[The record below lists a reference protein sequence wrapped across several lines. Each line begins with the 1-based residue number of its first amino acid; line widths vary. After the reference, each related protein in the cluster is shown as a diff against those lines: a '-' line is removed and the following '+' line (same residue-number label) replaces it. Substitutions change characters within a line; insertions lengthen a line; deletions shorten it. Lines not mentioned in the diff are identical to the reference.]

1 MKEYIGVDL
10 GKRKAVV
17 VKKDRHGKITGKA
30 TLAVTEAALSKYFAK
45 QDAKSEVVV
54 EASGNW
60 MFLYETIERYTPQV
74 VLAHPLKTRAIAEA
88 RIKTD
93 TIDATTLAELLR
105 LDGIPKAYIPPR
117 EVRDVRELLRYR
129 AALVSL
135 RMGLKN
141 KVHAVLT
148 KNAIECSWSNVL
160 GKKSQQWLKTL
171 ALRACY
177 RQEVDGYVR
186 VAEVLTA
193 LIAEITR
200 TIKELVEAS
209 PQARLLM
216 TIPGVS
222 YYSALLILS
231 EIGEVGRFPSAK
243 HLCSYAGLVPSVYS
257 SGSKSFH
264 GRITKQGSRWLR
276 WICVEISIHAA
287 NGDARFQSLYRRVLR
302 RRGLATAKVAVGR
315 KILTI
320 IYAMLKHNEPFR
332 GRSPRHR
339 ILAKAWSKK
348 TKEVSGHPA
357 GVMIQA

>member
-1 MKEYIGVDL
+1 MKKYIGVDL

-17 VKKDRHGKITGKA
+17 VKKDRLGKITGRV
-30 TLAVTEAALSKYFAK
+30 TLAVTRAALENYFSK
-45 QDAKSEVVV
+45 QDRKSQVVV
-54 EASGNW
+54 EATGNW
-60 MFLYETIERYTPQV
+60 MYLYETIEKYVPDV
-74 VLAHPLKTRAIAEA
+74 VLAHPLKTRSIAEA

-160 GKKSQQWLKTL
+160 GKKSRQWLKTL
-171 ALRACY
+171 PLRPCY
-177 RQEVDGYVR
+177 RQEMDGYVR
-186 VAEVLTA
+186 VAELLTI
-193 LIAEITR
+193 LIAEITT

-231 EIGEVGRFPSAK
+231 EIGEISRFPSAK

-302 RRGLATAKVAVGR
+302 RRGAATAKVAVGR

-320 IYAMLKHNEPFR
+320 IYTMLKNNEPFR
-332 GRSPRHR
+332 GRSPRQR
-339 ILAKAWSKK
+339 ILAKAWSKR
-348 TKEVSGHPA
+348 TKEVSGHPP

>member
-17 VKKDRHGKITGKA
+17 VKKDSHGKITGRA
-30 TLAVTEAALSKYFAK
+30 TLAVTEAALERYFSK
-45 QDAKSEVVV
+45 QDPRSQVVV
-54 EASGNW
+54 EATGNW
-60 MFLYETIERYTPQV
+60 MFLYETIEKYTPEV

-105 LDGIPKAYIPPR
+105 LDGIPRAYIPPR

-129 AALVSL
+129 ASLVSL

-148 KNAIECSWSNVL
+148 KNAIESSWSNVL

-171 ALRACY
+171 VLRPCY
-177 RQEVDGYVR
+177 RQELDGYIR
-186 VAEVLTA
+186 LAEVLTD
-193 LIAEITR
+193 LIAEIT
-200 TIKELVEAS
+200 TTLKQLVAESA
-209 PQARLLM
+209 QAQLLM
-216 TIPGVS
+216 TVPGVS

-231 EIGEVGRFPSAK
+231 EIGEIERFPNAK
-243 HLCSYAGLVPSVYS
+243 RLCSYAGLVPSVYS
-257 SGSKSFH
+257 SGGKSFH

-287 NGDARFQSLYRRVLR
+287 NGDARFQSLYRRVGR
-302 RRGLATAKVAVGR
+302 RRGFATAKVAVAR
-315 KILTI
+315 KLLTI
-320 IYAMLKHNEPFR
+320 IYAMLKNNEPFR
-332 GRSPRHR
+332 GRTPRQR

-348 TKEVSGHPA
+348 IKEVSGHPP
-357 GVMIQA
+357 GVMISA

>member
-1 MKEYIGVDL
+1 
-10 GKRKAVV
+10 
-17 VKKDRHGKITGKA
+17 
-30 TLAVTEAALSKYFAK
+30 
-45 QDAKSEVVV
+45 
-54 EASGNW
+54 
-60 MFLYETIERYTPQV
+60 MFLYETIEQYTPQV

-105 LDGIPKAYIPPR
+105 LDGIPQAYIPPR

-148 KNAIECSWSNVL
+148 KNAMECSWSNVL

-171 ALRACY
+171 PLRPCY
-177 RQEVDGYVR
+177 RQELDGYVR
-186 VAEVLTA
+186 VAEVLTV
-193 LIAEITR
+193 LIAEITT
-200 TIKELVEAS
+200 TIKQLVAAS
-209 PQARLLM
+209 PQAQLLM

-302 RRGLATAKVAVGR
+302 RRGLATAKVAVAR
-315 KILTI
+315 KILTV
-320 IYAMLKHNEPFR
+320 IYAMLKNNEPFR
-332 GRSPRHR
+332 RRRPRQQ

-348 TKEVSGHPA
+348 SQESSGHPA